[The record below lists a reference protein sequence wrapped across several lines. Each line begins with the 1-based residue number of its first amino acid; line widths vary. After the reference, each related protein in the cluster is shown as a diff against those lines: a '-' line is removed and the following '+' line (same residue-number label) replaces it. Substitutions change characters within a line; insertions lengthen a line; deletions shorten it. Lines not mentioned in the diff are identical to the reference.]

1 MVENQSERSERYL
14 KMAADLRREADRAAD
29 PKLAASYLELARVWL
44 KLAEEVRPLGA
55 SGDDGNR
62 SKDHRLDA

>member
-1 MVENQSERSERYL
+1 VVESQSERSDRYL
-14 KMAADLRREADRAAD
+14 KMAADLRREADRAAE

-55 SGDDGNR
+55 SGEERGR
-62 SKDHRLDA
+62 SNDQTLDA